1 MMRPMRL
8 SRTATRRD
16 RSGTAV
22 RWILGLLGG
31 PLAVVVLA
39 GQTVVPS
46 GALTPRDVAAVA
58 PPAVAAPLP
67 DPATL
72 TKKLKA
78 VSTKG
83 IGKVGLIVTSTDGQV
98 LASRSGNTPLT
109 PASTMKVLTAM
120 AALNI
125 LGPDRTFV
133 TRAVDAGGGTVVLV
147 GGGDPLLTSK
157 TSTSTYKLASLTK
170 LAKATAAALKTAGR
184 TSITLRYDAGLFS
197 GPTFSPAW
205 KSKWRGYEARV
216 AALEIDSGKLSNGRA
231 AGNPPEQAAKGF
243 ASRLRSAGIRVT
255 SIAAGKA
262 ASTSLELAR
271 VTSTTLTR
279 ILMRTLLIS
288 DNVAA
293 ETLLRHAAIARGKK
307 GSFTGAAANLTAWL
321 SEHGLW
327 EPGQKILDGSGL
339 APASR
344 LTPKALAGAIRLAL
358 GNPEYAPVIAGL
370 PVAGESGTLEH
381 RFDDKSERAGRH
393 TVHAK
398 TGTLSGLAG
407 LAGYLTTADGA
418 KLVFAELG
426 NKAASYYRVYD
437 WLDREA
443 AVIARC
449 GCQPG

>member
-1 MMRPMRL
+1 MMPLMGL
-8 SRTATRRD
+8 SRSQTRRD

-22 RWILGLLGG
+22 RWIVGLLAG
-31 PLAVVVLA
+31 PLAVVLLA
-39 GQTVVPS
+39 GQTVAPTEAV
-46 GALTPRDVAAVA
+46 TPRDVAAVA
-58 PPAVAAPLP
+58 PQAVAAPLP

-72 TKKLKA
+72 AKKLKA

-83 IGKVGLIVTSTDGQV
+83 IGKVGLIVTTTDGQV
-98 LASRSGNTPLT
+98 LTDRSGSTPLT

-133 TRAVDAGGGTVVLV
+133 TKAVDAGNGTVVLV

-157 TSTSTYKLASLTK
+157 TSTSSYKVASLTK
-170 LAKATAAALKTAGR
+170 LAKATVAALKTAGK
-184 TSITLRYDAGLFS
+184 TSIKLRYDASLFS

-216 AALEIDSGKLSNGRA
+216 AALEINSGKLANGRA
-231 AGNPPEQAAKGF
+231 AANPPEHAAKGF
-243 ASRLRSAGIRVT
+243 ATRLRSAGIRVT
-255 SIAAGKA
+255 SIAAGRA
-262 ASTSLELAR
+262 ASTSVELAR
-271 VTSTTLTR
+271 VTSTPLTR
-279 ILMRTLLIS
+279 ILKRTLLIS

-293 ETLLRHAAIARGKK
+293 ETLLRHAAIARGKA
-307 GSFTGAAANLTAWL
+307 GSFTGAAANLKSWL
-321 SEHGLW
+321 SEHSLW

-339 APASR
+339 APASK

-358 GNPEYAPVIAGL
+358 GNAEYAPVIAGL

-381 RFDDKSERAGRH
+381 RFDDKSEKAGRH

-407 LAGYLTTADGA
+407 LAGFLTTADGA
-418 KLVFAELG
+418 VLVFAELG
-426 NKAASYYRVYD
+426 NKATSYYRVYD

-443 AVIARC
+443 AVMARC
-449 GCQPG
+449 GCQPS